1 MSEQEAPQVP
11 KLDPRYQP
19 AVENSKIMIEFSGNT
34 ARIADI
40 AFFQVDSFQLIAIGE
55 YLKHRGISMI
65 ALTEAQVAHEMRRKA
80 EAEKIAVA
88 GRIPNPDELPAHMRP
103 PG

>member
-1 MSEQEAPQVP
+1 MADQEAPQVP

-19 AVENSKIMIEFSGNT
+19 AIENSKLRVEFSGNT

-40 AFFQVDSFQLIAIGE
+40 QFYAIDSFQLIAIGE
-55 YLKHRGISMI
+55 YLKHRGMAMI
-65 ALTEAQVAHEMRRKA
+65 AMNESQVAQEMQRRA

-88 GRIPNPDELPAHMRP
+88 GRIPKPDELPSHLRP

>member
-1 MSEQEAPQVP
+1 MTDQEALQVP

-19 AVENSKIMIEFSGNT
+19 ATENSKLRVEFSGNT

-40 AFFQVDSFQLIAIGE
+40 QFFAIDSFQLIAIGE
-55 YLKHRGISMI
+55 YLKHRGLTMI
-65 ALTEAQVAHEMRRKA
+65 ALTEQGVAQEMQRRA
-80 EAEKIAVA
+80 ESEKIAVA
-88 GRIPNPDELPAHMRP
+88 GRIPDPSELPSRLRP